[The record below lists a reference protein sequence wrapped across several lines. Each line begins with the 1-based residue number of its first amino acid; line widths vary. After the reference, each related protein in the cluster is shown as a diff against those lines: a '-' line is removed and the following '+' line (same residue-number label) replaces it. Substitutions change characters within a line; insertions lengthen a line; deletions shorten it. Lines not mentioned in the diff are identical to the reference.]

1 MRSVFEAHLC
11 TWPIIEAYP
20 RLVAWRAQFNLK
32 CAGPLR
38 WTPLVWT
45 AGRSLRSRFRAS
57 PAPSALP
64 KAPHRRL
71 DARPLHRR
79 LIGQARN
86 RERSERPASSVCIG
100 QLPRPDACAPVGTH
114 RPPNPTPNTPAPTA
128 HSQTR
133 NRERSERPA
142 SRVFDSPNPRRPK
155 PIHRLIRPRRSRI
168 APWACT
174 S

>member
-1 MRSVFEAHLC
+1 MFEAHLC

-38 WTPLVWT
+38 WTPLVCK

-71 DARPLHRR
+71 IASPLTDGSSPGPEPRAQRAAGLKCLHRSAATARR
-79 LIGQARN
+79 L
-86 RERSERPASSVCIG
+86 PAG
-100 QLPRPDACAPVGTH
+100 RH
-114 RPPNPTPNTPAPTA
+114 PTPNTPAPTA

-142 SRVFDSPNPRRPK
+142 SQVFVSPNPRRPK